1 MVVLGH
7 CESFHLDSGQTNACF
22 ATVFRPV
29 SAWCDGLPSN
39 DHACSGSCLPGEEI
53 LLKPSDQKGHAM
65 KHSFRKQCIAGITAS
80 VAMSFSL
87 MVAADTNRAFVPM
100 GTADAVGVIDLENRK
115 VTSSIGGTLNTHGSA
130 LTPDGRH
137 LVVGSLSAHDRQEP
151 VSRPEGVSEDE
162 HAAHHGGGQSTELE
176 AGSTGLLYLVNT
188 ATKTIDRKLEVPGP
202 VHHVLVTSDS
212 RYAVSTHPASGS
224 ISVVDLDSGQL
235 VKTVATG
242 PAPNYL
248 VQTDDGQSL
257 LVSNTGNGTVSE
269 VDTELV
275 RRAQPAG
282 WRQPR
287 ASGAC
292 PRQPAAL
299 RE

>member
-1 MVVLGH
+1 M
-7 CESFHLDSGQTNACF
+7 N
-22 ATVFRPV
+22 
-29 SAWCDGLPSN
+29 
-39 DHACSGSCLPGEEI
+39 
-53 LLKPSDQKGHAM
+53 
-65 KHSFRKQCIAGITAS
+65 HSLRKQCIAGITAS

-137 LVVGSLSAHDRQEP
+137 LVVGSLSAHDRQKP
-151 VSRPEGVSEDE
+151 VSRPEGISEDE

-188 ATKTIDRKLEVPGP
+188 ATKTIDRKLEVPGL

-257 LVSNTGNGTVSE
+257 LVI
-269 VDTELV
+269 
-275 RRAQPAG
+275 
-282 WRQPR
+282 
-287 ASGAC
+287 GA
-292 PRQPAAL
+292 
-299 RE
+299 

>member
-1 MVVLGH
+1 M
-7 CESFHLDSGQTNACF
+7 N
-22 ATVFRPV
+22 
-29 SAWCDGLPSN
+29 
-39 DHACSGSCLPGEEI
+39 
-53 LLKPSDQKGHAM
+53 
-65 KHSFRKQCIAGITAS
+65 HSLRKQCIAGITAS

-130 LTPDGRH
+130 LTPDGRY
-137 LVVGSLSAHDRQEP
+137 LVVGSLSAHDRQKP
-151 VSRPEGVSEDE
+151 VSRPEGISEDE
-162 HAAHHGGGQSTELE
+162 HAAHHGGGKSTELE

-202 VHHVLVTSDS
+202 VHHVLVTSNG

-257 LVSNTGNGTVSE
+257 LV
-269 VDTELV
+269 
-275 RRAQPAG
+275 
-282 WRQPR
+282 
-287 ASGAC
+287 
-292 PRQPAAL
+292 
-299 RE
+299 